1 MIGYLTANWDLVAG
15 ALRQHIVLAL
25 VPVILG
31 ALIALP
37 LGTWAARSG
46 LVYPILM
53 GASGILY
60 SIPSLALFVVL
71 PGILGTKILDP
82 INVVVALTFYTA
94 ALLVRTIADALR
106 AVDPTVVQAADAMG
120 YRHTRRLLAV
130 ELPVALP
137 VLLAGLRSATVANI
151 SMVSVG
157 ALIGVGG
164 LGTLFTRGLQIQYLD
179 PIFLGITLSVLLAV
193 AADALLVLLQRR
205 LTPWTR
211 VGGRA

>member
-1 MIGYLTANWDLVAG
+1 MIGYLTANWDLVAA
-15 ALRQHIVLAL
+15 ALRQHLVLAL
-25 VPVILG
+25 VPVVLG
-31 ALIALP
+31 TLLALP
-37 LGTWAARSG
+37 LGTWAARSRW
-46 LVYPILM
+46 LYPVLM
-53 GASGILY
+53 AASGILY

-71 PGILGTKILDP
+71 PGILRTKILDP
-82 INVVVALTFYTA
+82 ANVVVALTFYTA

-106 AVDPTVVQAADAMG
+106 AVDPAVVQAAEAMG
-120 YRHTRRLLAV
+120 YRPARRLLAV

-164 LGTLFTRGLQIQYLD
+164 LGTLFTRGLQVQYLD
-179 PIFLGITLSVLLAV
+179 PILLGITLSVLLAV
-193 AADALLVLLQRR
+193 TADALLVLLQRS

-211 VGGRA
+211 AQGRA